1 MTSAQ
6 SDLNIAQSTKW
17 LNSRP
22 EGGKAGVA
30 PLPSPSH
37 KLVFAEGRPIRIT
50 IYHSWEHLEE
60 KLPDWEVILRENPGL
75 SIFST
80 PEWLG
85 SWWKTF
91 GANRQ
96 MVALA
101 FANENGELFGLAPFY
116 VDPSSSSPIF
126 ARWNVLRLVG
136 DGSQD
141 SDNLELIVKRGH
153 EKACAAALVDWLRSA
168 SDWHLCALNTLPSN
182 SAFANALLQTLQ
194 SCGWKLALAERP
206 RLTVDLPN
214 RWEDYLALLSNNQRA
229 KVRYLRRRLE
239 KAYKFRIF
247 KCASPEDLAP
257 CLEALFELHQKRW
270 QTRSEPGTFTSAARR
285 RFYFQMARSFLDRKW
300 LELWLLELNGRL
312 VAAQFGFR
320 YRDTVYSLQ
329 EGFDPDYAVHRVGF
343 VLRSYVLQQLIS
355 EGVRHYDFLAGLG
368 EAKERWGARLGD
380 YVDLHF
386 AKPWTRGAAFITV
399 VEKASTTKMWLR
411 QNLPAWAWNFL
422 RSLNRMTKAL
432 GRAVSADSELV
443 SCALSRVR

>member
-17 LNSRP
+17 VNSRP
-22 EGGKAGVA
+22 EAGKAEVA
-30 PLPSPSH
+30 PSPSRSH
-37 KLVFAEGRPIRIT
+37 KVVCVEDRPIRIT

-60 KLPDWEVILRENPGL
+60 KLPEWEAILRENPGL

-91 GANRQ
+91 GANKQ
-96 MVALA
+96 MAALA
-101 FANENGELFGLAPFY
+101 FANAGGELLGLAPFY
-116 VDPSSSSPIF
+116 VDASSSPLF
-126 ARWNVLRLVG
+126 ARLKVLRLVG
-136 DGSQD
+136 DGSED
-141 SDNLELIVKRGH
+141 SDNLELVVKRGH
-153 EKACAAALVDWLRSA
+153 EKACAAALVDWLRTA
-168 SDWHLCALNTLPSN
+168 SDWHLCALNTLPSD
-182 SAFANALLQTLQ
+182 SAFANALLQTLK
-194 SCGWKLALAERP
+194 SCGWKLALATRP

-214 RWEDYLALLSNNQRA
+214 RWEEYLALLSNNQRA
-229 KVRYLRRRLE
+229 KVRHLRRRLE
-239 KAYKFRIF
+239 KAYNFRIF
-247 KCASPEDLAP
+247 KCASAEDLAP

-270 QTRSEPGTFTSAARR
+270 QTRSERGTFASAARR

-329 EGFDPDYAVHRVGF
+329 EGFDPDYAAHRVGF

-368 EAKERWGARLGD
+368 EAKERWATRLGD
-380 YVDLHF
+380 YVDLRF
-386 AKPWTRGAAFITV
+386 AKPRSRGTAFLTI
-399 VEKASTTKMWLR
+399 VEKASATKMWLR
-411 QNLPAWAWNFL
+411 QNLPVWAWNFL
-422 RSLNRMTKAL
+422 RSLNRMAKAP
-432 GRAVSADSELV
+432 GRPVSADSELV
-443 SCALSRVR
+443 SGALSRVR